1 VLVLNNIEMI
11 EVDPTKA
18 RCDDGAGTLAPLF
31 FSEDVYDIAR
41 AKAICA
47 KCTQRDVCL
56 QMALSV
62 REPWG
67 VWGGELISN
76 GHIVA
81 NKRKRGRP
89 PKFARNDLPVEEVPL
104 PPGYG
109 AGSLPL
115 PGAPSRSARQSD
127 QTRREQDTAEAGY
140 TLQSA

>member
-1 VLVLNNIEMI
+1 VLVLPDFDLNIDIDNEEI
-11 EVDPTKA
+11 DPNKA
-18 RCDDGAGTLAPLF
+18 RCDDGVGTLAPLF

-47 KCTQRDVCL
+47 RCSQKERCL
-56 QMALSV
+56 RTALAE

-89 PKFARNDLPVEEVPL
+89 PKFARPEPPMEEVPL
-104 PPGYG
+104 PPGYM
-109 AGSLPL
+109 SI
-115 PGAPSRSARQSD
+115 SA
-127 QTRREQDTAEAGY
+127 
-140 TLQSA
+140 

>member
-1 VLVLNNIEMI
+1 MLVLNNIEMI

-47 KCTQRDVCL
+47 KCTQREVCL

-89 PKFARNDLPVEEVPL
+89 PKFARNDLPTEEVPL
-104 PPGYG
+104 PPGY
-109 AGSLPL
+109 
-115 PGAPSRSARQSD
+115 
-127 QTRREQDTAEAGY
+127 
-140 TLQSA
+140 TLQPA